1 MIAVKRLH
9 SLLYPVVVAPNTI
22 CEGTTVIAGKWAAI
36 CLLMLGTPVFAHAK
50 EDVCGF
56 RSRTAGT
63 VFSMSISRS
72 MSLNNTPVEF
82 KLCERK
88 EPSQSFV
95 LTNVKSA
102 HSQKR
107 SVTRRLVID
116 ETTFVSLVGLYER
129 ALEYNVKDE
138 ALGNDGSS
146 WCLETTRGF
155 TYSKACFW
163 SPEYNTDERHLTGM
177 LALGRALWHLAE
189 IDDRLY

>member
-1 MIAVKRLH
+1 MIVGRR
-9 SLLYPVVVAPNTI
+9 V
-22 CEGTTVIAGKWAAI
+22 AI
-36 CLLMLGTPVFAHAK
+36 CLFMLGAIPVLAHAK
-50 EDVCGF
+50 DDVCGF
-56 RSRTAGT
+56 RSRDAGT

-72 MSLNNTPVEF
+72 MSLNNFPVEF

-95 LTNVKSA
+95 LINIESA
-102 HSQKR
+102 HARKR

-116 ETTFVSLVGLYER
+116 ETTFVSLVGQYER
-129 ALEYNVKDE
+129 ALEYNVKDD

-163 SPEYNTDERHLTGM
+163 SPEYNTEERHLTGM
-177 LALGRALWHLAE
+177 LALGRALWHLAA
-189 IDDRLY
+189 IDDKLY

>member
-1 MIAVKRLH
+1 
-9 SLLYPVVVAPNTI
+9 
-22 CEGTTVIAGKWAAI
+22 
-36 CLLMLGTPVFAHAK
+36 
-50 EDVCGF
+50 
-56 RSRTAGT
+56 
-63 VFSMSISRS
+63 MSISRS

-95 LTNVKSA
+95 LINVESA
-102 HSQKR
+102 HSRKR
-107 SVTRRLVID
+107 SVTRQLVVD
-116 ETTFVSLVGLYER
+116 ETTFVNLVGLYER
-129 ALEYNVKDE
+129 ALEYDVKDD

-163 SPEYNTDERHLTGM
+163 SPEYNTEERHLTGM
-177 LALGRALWHLAE
+177 LALGRALWHLAG

>member
-1 MIAVKRLH
+1 MR
-9 SLLYPVVVAPNTI
+9 
-22 CEGTTVIAGKWAAI
+22 GFTVIVRNWPAI
-36 CLLMLGTPVFAHAK
+36 FLLLSGIPAFAHAK
-50 EDVCGF
+50 DDVCGF
-56 RSRTAGT
+56 RSRTTGT

-95 LTNVKSA
+95 LINVESA
-102 HSQKR
+102 HSRKR
-107 SVTRRLVID
+107 SVTRHLVVD
-116 ETTFVSLVGLYER
+116 ETTFVNLVGLYER
-129 ALEYNVKDE
+129 ALEYDVKDD

-163 SPEYNTDERHLTGM
+163 SPEYNTEERHLTGM
-177 LALGRALWHLAE
+177 LALGRALWHLAG